1 MNKIVKL
8 FVISMLVVLAAA
20 ACGSA
25 SPEATPEAA
34 ETSPPLPTVDISSL
48 EESPPEA
55 PGCEPDPPLP
65 TPNPEDLA
73 LYSPDPEEDW
83 IKGAEDASITI
94 VEYGDFQC
102 PYCAVA
108 AQNLQNLLDEYPGEV
123 KLVYRHFPLA
133 SIHDKAILAAQI
145 SEAAGLQGRFWEMHD
160 VLYENQAAWS
170 ELNADDFTIWAADQA
185 ETLGL
190 DRSQFLADVEDK
202 DLAAEAEATWIEGQE
217 IGIPGTP
224 YLRINSV
231 FEAQADPALLTRF
244 VEFIKL
250 DEIRYSECPDMVI
263 DPDAE
268 YLVTLQTEKGDVVIR
283 LYPEEAPLAVNSFV
297 FLAQEDWFDNNT
309 FHRVLEGF
317 IAQTGDPTGTGI
329 GSPGYSFD
337 VELSDDLEFDREGLV
352 AMANSGPGTNGSQ
365 FFITYGPAP
374 HLDGGYTIFGEVID
388 GMENV
393 EALTIRDPQ
402 SGAVLPSGD
411 LLLDVEV
418 EVQ

>member
-1 MNKIVKL
+1 MKKIIKL
-8 FVISMLVVLAAA
+8 FLVSILIVVVAA
-20 ACGSA
+20 ACSSG
-25 SPEATPEAA
+25 SPESTPDATA
-34 ETSPPLPTVDISSL
+34 TNPPLPTVDLSSI

-65 TPNPEDLA
+65 TPSPEDLA
-73 LYSPDPEEDW
+73 LYSPDPDQDW
-83 IKGAEDASITI
+83 IKGAEDAPITI

-108 AQNLQNLLDEYPGEV
+108 AQNLQNLLDEYPGDV
-123 KLVYRHFPLA
+123 RLVYRHFPLA

-145 SEAAGLQGRFWEMHD
+145 SEAAGLQGAFWEMHD
-160 VLYENQAAWS
+160 LLYANQATWS
-170 ELNADDFTIWAADQA
+170 ELSVEDFTDWAADQA
-185 ETLGL
+185 QDLGL
-190 DRSQFLADVEDK
+190 DRTQFLADVVDEEI
-202 DLAAEAEATWIEGQE
+202 AAEAEATWVEGQE

-250 DEIRYSECPDMVI
+250 DEIRYSECPEMEI

-268 YLVTLQTEKGDVVIR
+268 YLATLKTEKGDVVIR
-283 LYPEEAPLAVNSFV
+283 LYPEEAPIAVNSFV
-297 FLAQEDWFDNNT
+297 FLAQEGWFDNNT

-317 IAQTGDPTGTGI
+317 VAQTGDPTGTGI

-337 VELSDDLEFDREGLV
+337 VESSDELKFDREGLV

-374 HLDGGYTIFGEVID
+374 HLDGDYTIFGEVID

-393 EALTIRDPQ
+393 EALSLRDPQ
-402 SGAVLPSGD
+402 SGAMLPPGD
-411 LLLDVEV
+411 QLLDVEI